1 MRKAVQEYLDLSED
15 EKQELWNHATFVF
28 DTNVFL
34 NLYRYTAKTRELLM
48 AAFDSFSD
56 RLWMPD
62 HVACE
67 FMKNRSNII
76 WESNNKYEVLSN
88 EANKLVDSCRT
99 QLNLDP
105 ADKDI
110 AEMRSFLE
118 QWIDAAK
125 RKNIVVSKY
134 AEDKILEKLLDL
146 FDGKVGPKLSDE
158 EKKAIEQE
166 GKNRYAAKIPPG
178 YKDSEK
184 KKGDDLNNTYGD
196 LIVWKQILN
205 YAKSAKTDIV
215 LVTNDQK
222 EDWWEILHSQTIG
235 PRVELKREFSKETS
249 QRFHMYSMRNFI
261 TLFESGRDKEVDK
274 ETIDEI
280 EFFTK
285 VLRHKSDKKAL
296 WDYYGSLESN
306 EEEAARLRFQIMR
319 LENKNRKRRINVD
332 YNREKYALGGMPKDT
347 SEMVNNC
354 LAHIER
360 DNAQIEK
367 LKEKLK
373 QLQ

>member
-88 EANKLVDSCRT
+88 EANKLVDSCRS

-134 AEDKILEKLLDL
+134 TEDEILEKLLDL

-166 GKNRYAAKIPPG
+166 GKARYAAKIPPG

-184 KKGDDLNNTYGD
+184 KKDDDLNNTYGD

-222 EDWWEILHSQTIG
+222 EDWWEILHGQTIG

-296 WDYYGSLESN
+296 WDYYSSLESN

-347 SEMVNNC
+347 AEMVNNC
-354 LAHIER
+354 LVHIEK
-360 DNAQIEK
+360 DTAQIEK
-367 LKEKLK
+367 LKERLK